1 MFTEMEVRRAPGGVA
16 QSIEKTDATGRC
28 AAILHSTLGGQKFMS
43 ELVDANFSRHP
54 LFAAT
59 MSEFLMT
66 TKASVI
72 VVEEAKASAK
82 SALIA
87 VRALQ
92 SEKDKKGRKGGGNES
107 P

>member
-16 QSIEKTDATGRC
+16 LSLEKDDASGRC
-28 AAILHSTLGGQKFMS
+28 AAILHGTLCGHKFMT

-72 VVEEAKASAK
+72 VLEEVKATAK
-82 SALIA
+82 SALVA
-87 VRALQ
+87 VRAIQ
-92 SEKDKKGRKGGGNES
+92 SDKDKKGKKDHQ
-107 P
+107 